1 MSIKLKFYN
10 AYFATESR
18 KLIRELS
25 QIIHLQQ
32 SADCIIFVFFF
43 QIDLFLVE
51 TITTDALCLV

>member
-10 AYFATESR
+10 GYFATESR

-32 SADCIIFVFFF
+32 SADCIVFVFFSKSIYF
-43 QIDLFLVE
+43 
-51 TITTDALCLV
+51 